1 MPKVLE
7 KMYLC
12 KIFQKKMMNNIVA
25 IVGRPNVGKST
36 LFNRMIQRRDAIVD
50 STPGVTR
57 DRNYGKS
64 EWNGKEFSVID
75 TGGYV
80 RGSDDVF
87 EGEIRKQVELAIDEA
102 DVIIFVVDVEEGITP
117 MDDTV
122 ARLLRKVT
130 KPVILAVNK
139 VDNSMREK
147 DALEFYN
154 LGLGDYFTF
163 ASISGSGTGDL
174 LDAVVNAFPEKPIE
188 EDTDSDLPRFAVVGR
203 PNAGKSSFINSL
215 IGRDRYIVTDIAGTT
230 RDSIDTKFDRF
241 GFEFNLVD
249 TAGIRRKAKVKE
261 DLEFYSVMRSVR
273 AIEHA
278 DVCILIIDA
287 TRGFEGQDQSIFWL
301 AEKNRKGVV
310 ILVNK
315 WDLVEKDTMSTRDY
329 ENKIKEELMPFTDV
343 PILFVSALTKQRLL
357 KALEATVEVFEARKQ
372 RIPTSKF
379 NDYMLKVIEG
389 NPPPALKGKY
399 VKIKY
404 CMQLPTATPQF
415 VFFANLPQY
424 VKEPYKR
431 FLENK
436 IRENWDFSGVPI
448 DVYIREK

>member
-1 MPKVLE
+1 
-7 KMYLC
+7 
-12 KIFQKKMMNNIVA
+12 MNNIVA

-36 LFNRMIQRRDAIVD
+36 FFNRLIKRREAIVD
-50 STPGVTR
+50 SVSGVTR

-75 TGGYV
+75 TGGYIK
-80 RGSDDVF
+80 GSDDIF
-87 EGEIRKQVELAIDEA
+87 EGEIRRQVELAIDEA
-102 DVIIFVVDVEEGITP
+102 DAIIFVVDVEEGITP
-117 MDDTV
+117 MDAEV
-122 ARLLRKVT
+122 AKLLRKVT
-130 KPVILAVNK
+130 KPILLAVNK
-139 VDNSMREK
+139 VDNAMREK
-147 DALEFYN
+147 DAIEFYN
-154 LGLGDYFTF
+154 LGLGEYFTI

-174 LDAVVNAFPEKPIE
+174 LDKLVEVLPELPEVTDE
-188 EDTDSDLPRFAVVGR
+188 EEALPRFCVVGR
-203 PNAGKSSFINSL
+203 PNAGKSSFINAL
-215 IGRDRYIVTDIAGTT
+215 IGEDRFVVTDIAGTT
-230 RDSIDTKFDRF
+230 RDSIDTRYNRF

-273 AIEHA
+273 AIEHS
-278 DVCILIIDA
+278 DVCILLIDA

-301 AEKNRKGVV
+301 AEKNRKGVI

-329 ENKIKEELMPFTDV
+329 EAKIREELQPFTDV
-343 PILFVSALTKQRLL
+343 PIIFTSVITKQRLL
-357 KALEATVEVFEARKQ
+357 KALEETVKVFENRKQ
-372 RIPTSKF
+372 RIATSKF
-379 NDYMLKVIEG
+379 NDFMLKLIEAY
-389 NPPPALKGKY
+389 PPPALKGKY

-404 CMQLPTATPQF
+404 CMQLPTPTPQF

-448 DVYIREK
+448 DIYIREK

>member
-1 MPKVLE
+1 
-7 KMYLC
+7 
-12 KIFQKKMMNNIVA
+12 MNNIVA

-36 LFNRMIQRRDAIVD
+36 FFNRLIKRREAIVD
-50 STPGVTR
+50 SVSGVTR

-75 TGGYV
+75 TGGYIK
-80 RGSDDVF
+80 GSDDIF
-87 EGEIRKQVELAIDEA
+87 ESEIRRQVELAIDEA
-102 DVIIFVVDVEEGITP
+102 DAIIFVVDVEEGITP
-117 MDDTV
+117 MDAEV
-122 ARLLRKVT
+122 AKLLRKVT
-130 KPVILAVNK
+130 KPILLAVNK
-139 VDNSMREK
+139 VDNAMREK
-147 DALEFYN
+147 DAVEFYN
-154 LGLGDYFTF
+154 LGLGEYFTI
-163 ASISGSGTGDL
+163 ASISGSGTGEL
-174 LDAVVNAFPEKPIE
+174 LDELVKVLPELPEVSE
-188 EDTDSDLPRFAVVGR
+188 EEAALPRFCVVGR
-203 PNAGKSSFINSL
+203 PNAGKSSFINAL
-215 IGRDRYIVTDIAGTT
+215 IGEDRFVVTDIAGTT
-230 RDSIDTKFDRF
+230 RDAIDTKYNRF

-273 AIEHA
+273 AIEHS
-278 DVCILIIDA
+278 DVIILLIDA

-315 WDLVEKDTMSTRDY
+315 WDLIEKDTMSTRDY
-329 ENKIKEELMPFTDV
+329 EAKIREELKPFTDV

-357 KALEATVEVFEARKQ
+357 KALEETVKVFENRKQ
-372 RIPTSKF
+372 RIQTSKF
-379 NDYMLKVIEG
+379 NDFMLKLIEAY
-389 NPPPALKGKY
+389 PPPALKGKY

-404 CMQLPTATPQF
+404 CMQLPTPTPQF

-424 VKEPYKR
+424 VQEAYKR

-448 DVYIREK
+448 DIYIREK